1 MRGVC
6 AWLWTAVCM
15 YVCMYVCVFEQRL
28 RRNFMFVPQQA
39 FAARRVYFNHK
50 ETGVFQQD
58 TSGASPQQAAMGDP
72 NMMMDMM
79 KRNMSMVVPQILIA
93 AWVNF
98 FYSGFITAKVPF
110 PLTQRFRAMLQRGV
124 ELQSLDV
131 TYVSSLSWY
140 FLNLFGLRGLFSVVL
155 GENTIDDTQ
164 FAMQMQMQQQMAAS
178 GMDTSKAYV
187 QERENLEL
195 IQHAWAL
202 QNAEESAAAILKKKL
217 NTYDA

>member
-1 MRGVC
+1 
-6 AWLWTAVCM
+6 
-15 YVCMYVCVFEQRL
+15 
-28 RRNFMFVPQQA
+28 
-39 FAARRVYFNHK
+39 
-50 ETGVFQQD
+50 
-58 TSGASPQQAAMGDP
+58 
-72 NMMMDMM
+72 
-79 KRNMSMVVPQILIA
+79 
-93 AWVNF
+93 
-98 FYSGFITAKVPF
+98 
-110 PLTQRFRAMLQRGV
+110 MLQRGV